1 MAKKLAAEEKSPT
14 LALLEESGAAPT
26 RDNFLNLASLGN
38 PQQLDAEEEAELP
51 APFQEKIRDN
61 DRRLFESSQ
70 KKNFIAMK
78 SPHAKQ

>member
-1 MAKKLAAEEKSPT
+1 MTMAKKLAAEEKSPT

-26 RDNFLNLASLGN
+26 RDNFLDLASLGN
-38 PQQLDAEEEAELP
+38 PQQLEAELP

-78 SPHAKQ
+78 SPYAKQ